1 MKANLIDLSDLVKTT
16 HHYYLCQVCHNLPG
30 DGEEEC
36 RGVSTD
42 EEDDPHLPDTSRPPP
57 QCRPEPSV
65 MPSSTAAISLDAYE
79 NEREKKKLTKANEC
93 LQQRRRLGYDKAAR
107 EQILLD
113 LKVKNQLFW
122 RCREC
127 NVTCGKAGMEKHIVS
142 KMHWDKVLE
151 LYKNAVDAEQPPIN
165 R

>member
-1 MKANLIDLSDLVKTT
+1 
-16 HHYYLCQVCHNLPG
+16 
-30 DGEEEC
+30 
-36 RGVSTD
+36 
-42 EEDDPHLPDTSRPPP
+42 
-57 QCRPEPSV
+57 
-65 MPSSTAAISLDAYE
+65 MPSSSAAISLDAYE
-79 NEREKKKLTKANEC
+79 SEREKKKLTTANEC

-151 LYKNAVDAEQPPIN
+151 LYKNAVDAEQPPIH

>member
-1 MKANLIDLSDLVKTT
+1 MPA
-16 HHYYLCQVCHNLPG
+16 
-30 DGEEEC
+30 
-36 RGVSTD
+36 
-42 EEDDPHLPDTSRPPP
+42 
-57 QCRPEPSV
+57 
-65 MPSSTAAISLDAYE
+65 PSSSTTVAISLDAYE
-79 NEREKKKLTKANEC
+79 SEREKKKLTKANEC
-93 LQQRRRLGYDKAAR
+93 LQQRRKLGYDKAAR

-151 LYKNAVDAEQPPIN
+151 LYKIAVDAEQPQIN

>member
-1 MKANLIDLSDLVKTT
+1 M
-16 HHYYLCQVCHNLPG
+16 
-30 DGEEEC
+30 
-36 RGVSTD
+36 STD
-42 EEDDPHLPDTSRPPP
+42 EEEEPQLPDTSRPPSLCVP
-57 QCRPEPSV
+57 GPSTV
-65 MPSSTAAISLDAYE
+65 TAPSTAAISLDAYE
-79 NEREKKKLTKANEC
+79 GEREKKKLTKANEC

-151 LYKNAVDAEQPPIN
+151 LFKIAVDAEQPPIN